1 MLKIIKLIK
10 KSRPVKFKDIFRVL
24 IDSWKI
30 KWLMRMPFEGR
41 FPNASSISHCQLEGT
56 QNDPLK
62 FFVLGNDIHLFRDS
76 RGQVKYKPIKLKK
89 YFGFPYPRTIINPEI
104 IWHNEKLIKSRE
116 GCMSQPDTPPMNV
129 TLHVTLT
136 LTMKSVSCIKI
147 LGGAVSPFF
156 EDALTERNREGNC
169 DETYSDWR
177 RIDDG
182 SGDCLG
188 GAGRCR
194 SSGYHLVSRTADGYV
209 RCAT

>member
-56 QNDPLK
+56 QNDPLR

-116 GCMSQPDTPPMNV
+116 GCMSQPDTPPTNV
-129 TLHVTLT
+129 MRWEIIDCKYWTFFGPKRKKFYLYRAV
-136 LTMKSVSCIKI
+136 I
-147 LGGAVSPFF
+147 LQHEIDHFNLISLK
-156 EDALTERNREGNC
+156 ERKQMRYDERN
-169 DETYSDWR
+169 
-177 RIDDG
+177 
-182 SGDCLG
+182 
-188 GAGRCR
+188 
-194 SSGYHLVSRTADGYV
+194 
-209 RCAT
+209 